1 MNIRNRIIALA
12 GALLCAGCQTHTLPT
27 QRLVGT
33 EHPFA
38 AESVYFVVT
47 DRFADGDPSNNYPDQ
62 GGENG
67 SFDRPIANAD
77 GQAANIG
84 YLGGDFAGIVQNAD
98 YIAEMGFTAL
108 WLTPIVDN
116 PDAAFTGGSAVGDEG
131 AFFTDKGK
139 TGYHGYW
146 GVNFFALDEHLVSP
160 GLDFRALSTQLG
172 DRGIRVVLDVV
183 CNHGAPSFDM
193 PEDLP
198 KFGELYDADGTLV
211 ADHMN
216 THPADLDAA
225 EPLHAFFNRETDIAQ
240 LSNLN
245 ENNPAVLDYF
255 VRAYSQW
262 IEQGASAFRIDT
274 IKHMPD
280 AYWAQFSAEIRKR
293 YPDFF
298 MFAESYSFDAG
309 EIARHT
315 WPENG
320 AIRVLDFPMQSAMS
334 AVFGREGD
342 GFERLGEA
350 LHLDDQLYQNPYELM
365 SFYDNH
371 DMKRLDA
378 GTEGFIDANNWLF
391 TARGIPVFYYGS
403 EIGFRAGRGEHGGNR
418 DYFGAD
424 NVERAK
430 THPIHRRLARVAN
443 QRRALIS
450 LQRGLQLNLEL
461 AGDRAAFLRVYQ
473 ADGRNET
480 ALVLLNK
487 GDTAQRFEI
496 DARLSATRWRDVL
509 DDGAPV
515 SGDTVV
521 TVPAH
526 DIRILVS
533 DSPVTEPSLAAE
545 LLRLQFLAE
554 RAESS

>member
-1 MNIRNRIIALA
+1 MMRRAKALVVA
-12 GALLCAGCQTHTLPT
+12 CAATLAGCQTT
-27 QRLVGT
+27 QPAPDRFVGT
-33 EHPFA
+33 DHPFA

-47 DRFADGDPSNNYPDQ
+47 DRFVDGDSSNNYPEQ
-62 GGENG
+62 GGDNR
-67 SFDRPIANAD
+67 SFNRPIVNPD
-77 GQAANIG
+77 GQAANLG

-116 PDAAFTGGSAVGDEG
+116 PDAAFTGGAEVGQEG

-172 DRGIRVVLDVV
+172 DKGIRVVLDVV

-198 KFGELYDADGTLV
+198 KFGELYDQDGSLV

-216 THPADLDAA
+216 THPEALDDA
-225 EPLHAFFNRETDIAQ
+225 EPLHAFFNRETDIAE
-240 LSNLN
+240 LSNFN
-245 ENNPAVLDYF
+245 ENNPEVLDYF
-255 VRAYSQW
+255 VRAYSYW
-262 IEQGASAFRIDT
+262 IDQGASAFRIDT

-280 AYWAQFSAEIRKR
+280 AYWAKFSAEIRER
-293 YPDFF
+293 HPDFF
-298 MFAESYSFDAG
+298 MFAESYSFDAA

-320 AIRVLDFPMQSAMS
+320 AISVLDFPMQSAMS
-334 AVFGREGD
+334 DVFGRKQTGY
-342 GFERLGEA
+342 ERLSEV

-371 DMKRLDA
+371 DMRRLDA
-378 GTEGFIDANNWLF
+378 DANGFIDANNWLF

-418 DYFGAD
+418 DYFGAE

-430 THPIHRRLARVAN
+430 SHRIREQLIKIAN
-443 QRRALIS
+443 VRREHIS
-450 LQRGLQLNLEL
+450 LQRGLQLGLEL
-461 AGDRAAFLRVYQ
+461 EGDRAAFLRVYQ
-473 ADGRNET
+473 DAGVSET

-487 GDTAQRFEI
+487 GDSAQSFDI
-496 DARLSATRWRDVL
+496 DARVSEQSWRDALARGGSVT
-509 DDGAPV
+509 GAI
-515 SGDTVV
+515 

-526 DIRILVS
+526 GVRVLIS
-533 DSPVTEPSLAAE
+533 DSPIRDAGLLDSLRALQSAAS
-545 LLRLQFLAE
+545 R
-554 RAESS
+554 